1 MWMDPTESIFWKKN
15 VGWAGSIH
23 IDAGNTIAAKP
34 AQSSECKF
42 LRKNKIEPKKMLKKN
57 AY

>member
-1 MWMDPTESIFWKKN
+1 MDPTESIFWKKN